1 MPSQR
6 NRNGESGGIKMSYEV
21 MVGNKAAATA
31 VKLARVQVASAFPI
45 TPQTTITEYLS
56 EMHANA
62 EFDFDFVNVE
72 GELSSQ
78 VVVQGASRVGARTFT
93 CTSGPG
99 LLYMHH
105 PMQTTGSARLPVVM
119 AIVHR
124 GYKGMQPDHSDLMSQ
139 QWTGWG
145 HQYVEHA
152 QEILDSLL
160 MAYKVAEDPRVRIP
174 IAVGYDGYVL
184 SYTAEPV
191 EIPEQSVVDEWL
203 PPYKAM
209 PSILPDEVESFGRG
223 WGGERDPQMP
233 WKVHHE
239 AILKIEDV
247 LKETMDSFEKTFG
260 RRYGNGMI
268 EEYMMEDVDCAIVA
282 MGTIAGT
289 CKAAIEKMQNEGK
302 RVGLIKLR
310 SFLPFPTK
318 DFQKW
323 AGKLDGIAVVD
334 RSICPGKGGPVFGK
348 LRDVL
353 FDMDERPKMLQFHA
367 GLGGKEVRTHDFE
380 MIAEKILNKAKG
392 GKEDLI
398 TWV

>member
-1 MPSQR
+1 
-6 NRNGESGGIKMSYEV
+6 

-31 VKLARVQVASAFPI
+31 VKLAKVQVASAFPI
-45 TPQTTITEYLS
+45 TPQTTITQYLS
-56 EMHANA
+56 EMYAA
-62 EFDFDFVNVE
+62 GEWDFDFVNVE
-72 GELSSQ
+72 GELTSQ
-78 VVVQGASRVGARTFT
+78 VVVQAASKVGARTFT

-105 PMQTTGSARLPVVM
+105 PMQVTGSSRLPVVM
-119 AIVHR
+119 AVVHR

-160 MAYKVAEDPRVRIP
+160 MAYKVAEDARVRIP

-191 EIPEQSVVDEWL
+191 EIPDQGDVDKWL
-203 PPYKAM
+203 PPYKPM
-209 PSILPDEVESFGRG
+209 PSVLPDEVDPSTFSRG
-223 WGGERDPQMP
+223 WGGGDPQMP
-233 WKVHHE
+233 WKIHHE
-239 AILKIEDV
+239 AVLKIEEV

-268 EEYMMEDVDCAIVA
+268 EPYKMEDAECAIIA

-289 CKAAIEKMQNEGK
+289 CKAAVDKMQAEGK
-302 RVGLIKLR
+302 KVGLIKLR
-310 SFLPFPTK
+310 SFIPFPVN

-323 AGKLDGIAVVD
+323 AKKLEGFAVVD

-348 LRDVL
+348 LRDSLYDLEEKPVT
-353 FDMDERPKMLQFHA
+353 LQFHA
-367 GLGGKEVRTHDFE
+367 GLGGKEVRVHDFE
-380 MIAEKILNKAKG
+380 MIGDKILKAAKG
-392 GKEDLI
+392 GTVEQV

>member
-1 MPSQR
+1 
-6 NRNGESGGIKMSYEV
+6 MSYEV

-31 VKLARVQVASAFPI
+31 VKLAKVQVASAFPI
-45 TPQTTITEYLS
+45 TPQTTITQYLS

-62 EFDFDFVNVE
+62 EWDFDFVNVE

-105 PMQTTGSARLPVVM
+105 PMQTTGSSRLPVVM
-119 AIVHR
+119 AVVHR

-145 HQYVEHA
+145 HIYVEHA
-152 QEILDSLL
+152 QEVLDSIL

-191 EIPEQSVVDEWL
+191 EIPDQAAVDEWL
-203 PPYKAM
+203 PPNKPM
-209 PSILPDEVESFGRG
+209 PSIIPDEVDPETFSRG
-223 WGGERDPQMP
+223 WGGGDPQMP
-233 WKVHHE
+233 WKMHHD

-268 EEYMMEDVDCAIVA
+268 EPYMMEDVDCAIIA

-289 CKAAIEKMQNEGK
+289 CKAAVEKMQSEGK
-302 RVGLIKLR
+302 KVGLIKLR
-310 SFLPFPTK
+310 SFIPFPEK
-318 DFQKW
+318 DLMEW
-323 AGKLDGIAVVD
+323 AKKLDGIAVVD
-334 RSICPGKGGPVFGK
+334 RSICPGKGGPAYGK
-348 LRDVL
+348 LKSVL
-353 FDMDERPKMLQFHA
+353 YDMEEKPKMLQFHA

-380 MIAEKILNKAKG
+380 MIGDKILKAAKG
-392 GKEDLI
+392 EKVDPV

>member
-1 MPSQR
+1 
-6 NRNGESGGIKMSYEV
+6 MSYEV

-31 VKLARVQVASAFPI
+31 CKLARVQVASAFPI
-45 TPQTTITEYLS
+45 TPQTTITQYLS
-56 EMHANA
+56 EMYAKG
-62 EFDFDFVNVE
+62 EWDFDFVNVE

-78 VVVQGASRVGARTFT
+78 VVVQAASRVGARTFT

-105 PMQTTGSARLPVVM
+105 PMQGTGSGRLPVVM
-119 AIVHR
+119 AVVHR

-152 QEILDSLL
+152 QEVLDSLL
-160 MAYKVAEDPRVRIP
+160 MAYKVAEDPRIRIP

-191 EIPEQSVVDEWL
+191 EIPEQSLVDEWL
-203 PPYKAM
+203 PPNKAI
-209 PSILPDEVESFGRG
+209 PSILPDEIDPSTFARG
-223 WGGERDPQMP
+223 WGGGDPQMP
-233 WKVHHE
+233 WKIHHE

-268 EEYMMEDVDCAIVA
+268 QEYMMEDADVAIVA

-289 CKAAIEKMQNEGK
+289 CKAAVEKMQSEGK
-302 RVGLIKLR
+302 KVGLIKLR
-310 SFLPFPTK
+310 SFLPFPVK
-318 DFQKW
+318 DFQELAK
-323 AGKLDGIAVVD
+323 KLDGFAVVD
-334 RSICPGKGGPVFGK
+334 RSICPGKGGPAFSK
-348 LRDVL
+348 IRDVL
-353 FDMDERPKMLQFHA
+353 YDMEERPKILQFHA

-380 MIAEKILNKAKG
+380 MIGDKILNYAKG
-392 GKEDLI
+392 GKEDSV

>member
-1 MPSQR
+1 
-6 NRNGESGGIKMSYEV
+6 MSYEV

-31 VKLARVQVASAFPI
+31 VKLAKVQVASAFPI
-45 TPQTTITEYLS
+45 TPQTTITQYLS
-56 EMHANA
+56 EMYAA
-62 EFDFDFVNVE
+62 GEWDFDFVNVE
-72 GELSSQ
+72 GELTSQ
-78 VVVQGASRVGARTFT
+78 VVVQAASKVGARTFT

-105 PMQTTGSARLPVVM
+105 PMQVTGSSRLPVIM
-119 AIVHR
+119 AVVHR

-145 HQYVEHA
+145 HQYVEDA

-160 MAYKVAEDPRVRIP
+160 MAYKVAEDPRIRIP

-191 EIPEQSVVDEWL
+191 EIPDQGGVDKWL
-203 PPYKAM
+203 PPYKPM
-209 PSILPDEVESFGRG
+209 PSVLPDEVDPATFSRG
-223 WGGERDPQMP
+223 WGGGDPQMP
-233 WKVHHE
+233 WKIHHE
-239 AILKIEDV
+239 AIMKIEDV

-268 EEYMMEDVDCAIVA
+268 EPYMMEDAECAIIA

-289 CKAAIEKMQNEGK
+289 CKAAVDKMQAEGK
-302 RVGLIKLR
+302 KVGLIKLR
-310 SFLPFPTK
+310 SFIPFPVN
-318 DFQKW
+318 DFQEW
-323 AGKLDGIAVVD
+323 AKKLDGFAVVD

-348 LRDVL
+348 LRGSL
-353 FDMDERPKMLQFHA
+353 FDLEEKPVTLQFHA
-367 GLGGKEVRTHDFE
+367 GLGGKEVRVHDFE
-380 MIAEKILNKAKG
+380 MVGDKVLKAAKG
-392 GKEDLI
+392 GSVEQV

>member
-1 MPSQR
+1 
-6 NRNGESGGIKMSYEV
+6 MSYEV

-31 VKLARVQVASAFPI
+31 VKLAKVQVASAFPI
-45 TPQTTITEYLS
+45 TPQTTITQYLS
-56 EMHANA
+56 EMYAA
-62 EFDFDFVNVE
+62 GEWDFDFVNVE
-72 GELSSQ
+72 GELTSQ
-78 VVVQGASRVGARTFT
+78 VVVQAAARVGARTFT

-105 PMQTTGSARLPVVM
+105 PMQVTGSYRLPVIM
-119 AIVHR
+119 AVVHR

-160 MAYKVAEDPRVRIP
+160 MAYKVAEDPRIRIP

-191 EIPEQSVVDEWL
+191 EIPAQEEVDKWL
-203 PPYKAM
+203 PPYKPM
-209 PSILPDEVESFGRG
+209 PSVLPDEVDPATFSRG
-223 WGGERDPQMP
+223 WGRGDPQMP
-233 WKVHHE
+233 WKIHHE
-239 AILKIEDV
+239 AIMKIEDV

-268 EEYMMEDVDCAIVA
+268 EPYMMEDAECAIIA

-289 CKAAIEKMQNEGK
+289 CKAAVDKMQAEGK
-302 RVGLIKLR
+302 KVGLIKLR
-310 SFLPFPTK
+310 SFIPFPVK
-318 DFQKW
+318 DFQEW
-323 AGKLDGIAVVD
+323 AKKLDGFAVVD

-348 LRDVL
+348 LRGSL
-353 FDMDERPKMLQFHA
+353 FELEEKPVTLQFHA
-367 GLGGKEVRTHDFE
+367 GLGGKEVRVHDFE
-380 MIAEKILNKAKG
+380 MVGDKVLKAAKG
-392 GKEDLI
+392 GSVEQV

>member
-1 MPSQR
+1 
-6 NRNGESGGIKMSYEV
+6 MSYEV

-31 VKLARVQVASAFPI
+31 CKLARVQVASAFPI
-45 TPQTTITEYLS
+45 TPQTTITQYLS
-56 EMHANA
+56 EMHANG
-62 EFDFDFVNVE
+62 EWDFDFVNVE

-105 PMQTTGSARLPVVM
+105 PMQTTGSGRLPVVM
-119 AIVHR
+119 AVVHR
-124 GYKGMQPDHSDLMSQ
+124 SYKGMQPDHSDLMSQ
-139 QWTGWG
+139 QWTGWS
-145 HQYVEHA
+145 HMYVEHA

-160 MAYKVAEDPRVRIP
+160 MAYKIAEDPRVRIP

-191 EIPEQSVVDEWL
+191 EIPDQALVDSWL
-203 PPYKAM
+203 PPNKAM
-209 PSILPDEVESFGRG
+209 PSIIPDEVDPSTFGRG
-223 WGGERDPQMP
+223 WGGGDPQMA
-233 WKVHHE
+233 WKTHHD
-239 AILKIEDV
+239 AILGIEPI

-260 RRYGNGMI
+260 RRYGNGMVQ
-268 EEYMMEDVDCAIVA
+268 EYMMDDVDVAIVA

-289 CKAAIEKMQNEGK
+289 CKAAVEKMQKEGK
-302 RVGLIKLR
+302 KVGLIKLR
-310 SFLPFPTK
+310 SFIPFPEK
-318 DFQKW
+318 DFKEL
-323 AGKLDGIAVVD
+323 AKRLDGIAVVD

-348 LRDVL
+348 IRDVL
-353 FDMDERPKMLQFHA
+353 YEQEDKPKMLQFHA

-380 MIAEKILNKAKG
+380 MIGDKILNAVKG
-392 GKEDLI
+392 GKEDKV

>member
-1 MPSQR
+1 
-6 NRNGESGGIKMSYEV
+6 MSYEV

-31 VKLARVQVASAFPI
+31 VKLAKVQVASAFPI
-45 TPQTTITEYLS
+45 TPQTTITQYLS

-62 EFDFDFVNVE
+62 EWDFDFVNVE

-105 PMQTTGSARLPVVM
+105 PMQTTGSSRLPVVM
-119 AIVHR
+119 AVVHR

-145 HQYVEHA
+145 HIYVEHA
-152 QEILDSLL
+152 QEVLDSLL

-191 EIPEQSVVDEWL
+191 EIPDQALVDEWL
-203 PPYKAM
+203 PPNKPM
-209 PSILPDEVESFGRG
+209 PSILPDEVDPETFSRG
-223 WGGERDPQMP
+223 WGGGDPQMP
-233 WKVHHE
+233 WKMHHD

-268 EEYMMEDVDCAIVA
+268 EPYMMEDADCAIIA

-289 CKAAIEKMQNEGK
+289 CKAAVEKMQSEGK
-302 RVGLIKLR
+302 KVGLIKLR
-310 SFLPFPTK
+310 SFIPFPENDLK
-318 DFQKW
+318 EW
-323 AGKLDGIAVVD
+323 AKKLDGIAVVD
-334 RSICPGKGGPVFGK
+334 RSICPGKGGPAYGK
-348 LRDVL
+348 LKSVL
-353 FDMDERPKMLQFHA
+353 YDMEDKPKMLQFHA

-380 MIAEKILNKAKG
+380 MIGDKILKAVKG
-392 GKEDLI
+392 EKVDPV

>member
-1 MPSQR
+1 
-6 NRNGESGGIKMSYEV
+6 MSYEV

-31 VKLARVQVASAFPI
+31 VKLAKVQVASAFPI
-45 TPQTTITEYLS
+45 TPQTTITQYLS
-56 EMHANA
+56 EMYAA
-62 EFDFDFVNVE
+62 GEWDFDFVNVE
-72 GELSSQ
+72 GELTSQ
-78 VVVQGASRVGARTFT
+78 VVVQSASRVGARTFT

-105 PMQTTGSARLPVVM
+105 PMQTTGSYRLPVVM
-119 AIVHR
+119 AVVHR

-160 MAYKVAEDPRVRIP
+160 MAYKVAEDARVRIP

-191 EIPEQSVVDEWL
+191 EIPAQDEVDKWL
-203 PPYKAM
+203 PPYKPM
-209 PSILPDEVESFGRG
+209 PSVLPDEVDPSTFARG
-223 WGGERDPQMP
+223 WGGGDPQMP
-233 WKVHHE
+233 WKIHHE
-239 AILKIEDV
+239 AILNIEDV

-268 EEYMMEDVDCAIVA
+268 EPYQMEDAECAIIA

-289 CKAAIEKMQNEGK
+289 CKAAVDKMQKEGK
-302 RVGLIKLR
+302 KVGLIKLR
-310 SFLPFPTK
+310 SFIPFPVK
-318 DFQKW
+318 DFQEW
-323 AGKLDGIAVVD
+323 AKKLDGFAVVD
-334 RSICPGKGGPVFGK
+334 RSICPGKGGPAYSK
-348 LRDVL
+348 LRDSLYDLEEKPVT
-353 FDMDERPKMLQFHA
+353 LQFHA
-367 GLGGKEVRTHDFE
+367 GLGGKEVRVHDFE
-380 MIAEKILNKAKG
+380 MIGDKILKAAKG
-392 GKEDLI
+392 GKAEQV

>member
-1 MPSQR
+1 
-6 NRNGESGGIKMSYEV
+6 MSYEV

-31 VKLARVQVASAFPI
+31 VKLAKVQVASAFPI
-45 TPQTTITEYLS
+45 TPQTTITQYLS
-56 EMHANA
+56 EMHASGDW
-62 EFDFDFVNVE
+62 DFDFVNVE

-78 VVVQGASRVGARTFT
+78 VVVQAASRVGARTFT

-105 PMQTTGSARLPVVM
+105 PMVRTGSSRFPVVM
-119 AIVHR
+119 AVVHR

-139 QWTGWG
+139 QWAGWG

-160 MAYKVAEDPRVRIP
+160 MAYKVAEDPRIRIP

-191 EIPEQSVVDEWL
+191 EIPEQDLVDEWL
-203 PPYKAM
+203 PPNKAM
-209 PSILPDEVESFGRG
+209 PTVLPDEVDPKTFSAG
-223 WGGERDPQMP
+223 WGGGDPQDP
-233 WKVHHE
+233 WKTHHE

-268 EEYMMEDVDCAIVA
+268 EPYMMEDAECAIIA

-289 CKAAIEKMQNEGK
+289 CKAAVEKMQDEGK
-302 RVGLIKLR
+302 KVGLIKLR
-310 SFLPFPTK
+310 SYIPFPVT
-318 DFQKW
+318 DFQEW
-323 AGKLDGIAVVD
+323 AKKLDGFAVVD
-334 RSICPGKGGPVFGK
+334 RSICPGKGGPVYSK
-348 LRDVL
+348 LKDTLYGLEEKPEV
-353 FDMDERPKMLQFHA
+353 LQFHA

-380 MIAEKILNKAKG
+380 MIGDKILKAVKSD
-392 GKEDLI
+392 EEVDSV

>member
-1 MPSQR
+1 
-6 NRNGESGGIKMSYEV
+6 

-31 VKLARVQVASAFPI
+31 VKLAKVQVASAFPI
-45 TPQTTITEYLS
+45 TPQTTITQYLS
-56 EMHANA
+56 EMYAA
-62 EFDFDFVNVE
+62 GEWDFDFVNVE
-72 GELSSQ
+72 GELTSQ
-78 VVVQGASRVGARTFT
+78 VVVQAASKVGARTFT

-105 PMQTTGSARLPVVM
+105 PMQVTGSSRLPVIM
-119 AIVHR
+119 AVVHR

-145 HQYVEHA
+145 HQYVEDA

-160 MAYKVAEDPRVRIP
+160 MAYKVAEDPRIRIP

-191 EIPEQSVVDEWL
+191 EIPDQGGVDKWL
-203 PPYKAM
+203 PPYKPM
-209 PSILPDEVESFGRG
+209 PSVLPDEVDPATFSRG
-223 WGGERDPQMP
+223 WGGGDPQMP
-233 WKVHHE
+233 WKIHHE
-239 AILKIEDV
+239 AIMKIEDV

-268 EEYMMEDVDCAIVA
+268 EPYMMEDAECAIIA

-289 CKAAIEKMQNEGK
+289 CKAAVDKMQAEGK
-302 RVGLIKLR
+302 KVGLIKLR
-310 SFLPFPTK
+310 SFIPFPVK
-318 DFQKW
+318 DFQEW
-323 AGKLDGIAVVD
+323 AKKLDGFAVVD

-348 LRDVL
+348 LRGSL
-353 FDMDERPKMLQFHA
+353 FDLEEKPVTLQFHA
-367 GLGGKEVRTHDFE
+367 GLGGKEVRVHDFE
-380 MIAEKILNKAKG
+380 MVGDKVLKAAKG
-392 GKEDLI
+392 GSVEQV

>member
-1 MPSQR
+1 
-6 NRNGESGGIKMSYEV
+6 MSYEV

-31 VKLARVQVASAFPI
+31 VKLAKVQVASAFPI
-45 TPQTTITEYLS
+45 TPQTTITQYLS
-56 EMHANA
+56 EMYAA
-62 EFDFDFVNVE
+62 GEWDFDFVNVE
-72 GELSSQ
+72 GELTSQ
-78 VVVQGASRVGARTFT
+78 VVVQSASKVGARTFT

-105 PMQTTGSARLPVVM
+105 PMVRTGSARLPVVM

-124 GYKGMQPDHSDLMSQ
+124 NTKGMQPDHSDLMSQ
-139 QWTGWG
+139 QWAGWG

-160 MAYKVAEDPRVRIP
+160 MAYKVAEDPRIRIP

-191 EIPEQSVVDEWL
+191 EIPAQEEVDKWL
-203 PPYKAM
+203 PPNKAI
-209 PSILPDEVESFGRG
+209 PSILPDEVDPETFSRG
-223 WGGERDPQMP
+223 WGGGDPQMP
-233 WKVHHE
+233 WKIHHE
-239 AILKIEDV
+239 AVLKIEDV

-268 EEYMMEDVDCAIVA
+268 ELYKMEDAECAIIA

-289 CKAAIEKMQNEGK
+289 CKAAVDKMQAEGK
-302 RVGLIKLR
+302 KVGLIKLR
-310 SFLPFPTK
+310 SYIPFPVK
-318 DFQKW
+318 DFQEW
-323 AGKLDGIAVVD
+323 AKKLDGFAVVD

-348 LRDVL
+348 LRASLYDLEEKPVT
-353 FDMDERPKMLQFHA
+353 LQFHS
-367 GLGGKEVRTHDFE
+367 GLGGKEVRVHDFE
-380 MIAEKILNKAKG
+380 MIGDKILKAAKG
-392 GKEDLI
+392 GKVEQV

>member
-1 MPSQR
+1 
-6 NRNGESGGIKMSYEV
+6 

-31 VKLARVQVASAFPI
+31 VKLAKVQVASAFPI
-45 TPQTTITEYLS
+45 TPQTTITQYLS
-56 EMHANA
+56 EMYAA
-62 EFDFDFVNVE
+62 GEWDFDFVNVE
-72 GELSSQ
+72 GELTSQ
-78 VVVQGASRVGARTFT
+78 VVVQAASKVGARTFT

-105 PMQTTGSARLPVVM
+105 PMQVTGSYRLPVIM
-119 AIVHR
+119 AVVHR

-145 HQYVEHA
+145 HQYVEDA

-160 MAYKVAEDPRVRIP
+160 MAYKVAEDPRIRIP

-191 EIPEQSVVDEWL
+191 EIPDQGGVDKWL
-203 PPYKAM
+203 PPYKPM
-209 PSILPDEVESFGRG
+209 PSVLPDEVDPATFSRG
-223 WGGERDPQMP
+223 WGGGDPQMP
-233 WKVHHE
+233 WKIHHE
-239 AILKIEDV
+239 AIMKIEDV

-268 EEYMMEDVDCAIVA
+268 EPYMMEDAECAIIA

-289 CKAAIEKMQNEGK
+289 CKAAVDKMQAEGK
-302 RVGLIKLR
+302 KVGLIKLR
-310 SFLPFPTK
+310 SFIPFPVK
-318 DFQKW
+318 DFQEW
-323 AGKLDGIAVVD
+323 AKKLDGFAVVD

-348 LRDVL
+348 LRGSL
-353 FDMDERPKMLQFHA
+353 FDLEEKPVTLQFHA
-367 GLGGKEVRTHDFE
+367 GLGGKEVRVHDFE
-380 MIAEKILNKAKG
+380 MVGDKVLKAAKG
-392 GKEDLI
+392 GSVEQV

>member
-1 MPSQR
+1 
-6 NRNGESGGIKMSYEV
+6 MSYEV

-31 VKLARVQVASAFPI
+31 VKLAKVQVASAFPI
-45 TPQTTITEYLS
+45 TPQTTITQYLS
-56 EMHANA
+56 EMYAA
-62 EFDFDFVNVE
+62 GEWDFDFVNVE
-72 GELSSQ
+72 GELTSQ
-78 VVVQGASRVGARTFT
+78 VVVQAASRVGARTFT

-105 PMQTTGSARLPVVM
+105 PMQVTGSSRLPVVM

-160 MAYKVAEDPRVRIP
+160 MAYKVAEDARVRIP

-191 EIPEQSVVDEWL
+191 EIPEQEAVDNWL
-203 PPYKAM
+203 PPYKPM
-209 PSILPDEVESFGRG
+209 PPILPDEVDPSTFARG
-223 WGGERDPQMP
+223 WGGGDPQMP
-233 WKVHHE
+233 WKIHHE

-268 EEYMMEDVDCAIVA
+268 EPYMMEDADVAIVA

-289 CKAAIEKMQNEGK
+289 CKAAVEKMQKEGK
-302 RVGLIKLR
+302 KVGLIKLR
-310 SFLPFPTK
+310 SFIPFPVK
-318 DFQKW
+318 DFQEW
-323 AGKLDGIAVVD
+323 AEKLDGFAVVD
-334 RSICPGKGGPVFGK
+334 RSVCPGKGGPVFSK
-348 LRDVL
+348 LRDSL
-353 FDMDERPKMLQFHA
+353 YDLDDRPMTLQFHA
-367 GLGGKEVRTHDFE
+367 GLGGKEVRVHDFE
-380 MIAEKILNKAKG
+380 MIGDKILKAVKG
-392 GKEDLI
+392 GTMEQV

>member
-1 MPSQR
+1 
-6 NRNGESGGIKMSYEV
+6 MSYEV

-31 VKLARVQVASAFPI
+31 VKLAKVQVASAFPI
-45 TPQTTITEYLS
+45 TPQTTITQYLS
-56 EMHANA
+56 EMYAA
-62 EFDFDFVNVE
+62 GDWDFDFVNVE
-72 GELSSQ
+72 GELTSQ
-78 VVVQGASRVGARTFT
+78 VVVQAASRTGARTFT

-105 PMQTTGSARLPVVM
+105 PMQVTGSSRLPVVM
-119 AIVHR
+119 AVVHR

-160 MAYKVAEDPRVRIP
+160 MAYKVAEDPRIRIP

-191 EIPEQSVVDEWL
+191 EIPAQEAVDKWL
-203 PPYKAM
+203 PKNKAI
-209 PSILPDEVESFGRG
+209 PTILPDEVDPSTFSRS
-223 WGGERDPQMP
+223 WGGGDPQMP

-268 EEYMMEDVDCAIVA
+268 ETYKMEGADCAIIA

-289 CKAAIEKMQNEGK
+289 CKAAVDKMQKEGK
-302 RVGLIKLR
+302 KVGLIKLR
-310 SFLPFPTK
+310 SYIPFPVK
-318 DFQKW
+318 DFQAWSK
-323 AGKLDGIAVVD
+323 KLDGFAVVD
-334 RSICPGKGGPVFGK
+334 RSICPGKGGPVYGK
-348 LRDVL
+348 LRGSLYDLEEKTVT
-353 FDMDERPKMLQFHA
+353 LQFHA
-367 GLGGKEVRTHDFE
+367 GLGGKEVRVHDFE
-380 MIAEKILNKAKG
+380 MIGDKILKAAKG
-392 GKEDLI
+392 GTVEQL

>member
-1 MPSQR
+1 
-6 NRNGESGGIKMSYEV
+6 MSYEV

-31 VKLARVQVASAFPI
+31 VKLAKVQVASAFPI
-45 TPQTTITEYLS
+45 TPQTTITQYLS
-56 EMHANA
+56 EMYAA
-62 EFDFDFVNVE
+62 GEWDFDFVNVE
-72 GELSSQ
+72 GELTSQ
-78 VVVQGASRVGARTFT
+78 VVVQAASKVGARTFT

-105 PMQTTGSARLPVVM
+105 PMQVTGSSRLPVIM
-119 AIVHR
+119 AVVHR

-160 MAYKVAEDPRVRIP
+160 MAYKVAEDPRIRIP

-191 EIPEQSVVDEWL
+191 EIPAQEDVDKWL
-203 PPYKAM
+203 PPYKPM
-209 PSILPDEVESFGRG
+209 PSVLPDEVDPATFSRG
-223 WGGERDPQMP
+223 WGGGDPQMP
-233 WKVHHE
+233 WKIHHE
-239 AILKIEDV
+239 AIMKIEDV

-268 EEYMMEDVDCAIVA
+268 EPYKMEDAECAIIA

-289 CKAAIEKMQNEGK
+289 CKAAVDKMQKEGK
-302 RVGLIKLR
+302 KVGLIKLR
-310 SFLPFPTK
+310 SFIPFPVK
-318 DFQKW
+318 DFQEW
-323 AGKLDGIAVVD
+323 AKKLDGFAVVD

-348 LRDVL
+348 LRGSLYDLEEKPVT
-353 FDMDERPKMLQFHA
+353 LQFHA
-367 GLGGKEVRTHDFE
+367 GLGGKEVRVHDFE
-380 MIAEKILNKAKG
+380 MIGDKILKAAKG
-392 GKEDLI
+392 DTAEQV

>member
-1 MPSQR
+1 
-6 NRNGESGGIKMSYEV
+6 MSYEV

-31 VKLARVQVASAFPI
+31 VKLAKVQVASAFPI
-45 TPQTTITEYLS
+45 TPQTTITQYLS
-56 EMHANA
+56 EMYAA
-62 EFDFDFVNVE
+62 GDWDFDFVNVE
-72 GELSSQ
+72 GELTSQ
-78 VVVQGASRVGARTFT
+78 VVVQAASRTGARTFT

-105 PMQTTGSARLPVVM
+105 PMQVTGSSRLPVVM
-119 AIVHR
+119 AVVHR

-160 MAYKVAEDPRVRIP
+160 MAYKVAEDPRIRIP
-174 IAVGYDGYVL
+174 IAIGYDGYVL

-191 EIPEQSVVDEWL
+191 EIPAQEDVDKWL
-203 PPYKAM
+203 PKNKAM
-209 PSILPDEVESFGRG
+209 PTILPDEVDPSTFARG
-223 WGGERDPQMP
+223 WGGGDPQMP

-239 AILKIEDV
+239 AIMKIEDV

-268 EEYMMEDVDCAIVA
+268 ETYKMEGADCAIIA

-289 CKAAIEKMQNEGK
+289 CKAAVDKMQKEGK
-302 RVGLIKLR
+302 KVGLIKLR
-310 SFLPFPTK
+310 SYIPFPVK
-318 DFQKW
+318 DFQAW
-323 AGKLDGIAVVD
+323 AKKLDGFAVVD
-334 RSICPGKGGPVFGK
+334 RSICPGKGGPVYGK
-348 LRDVL
+348 LRGSLYDLEEKTVT
-353 FDMDERPKMLQFHA
+353 LQFHA
-367 GLGGKEVRTHDFE
+367 GLGGKEVRVHDFE
-380 MIAEKILNKAKG
+380 MIGDKILKAAKG
-392 GKEDLI
+392 GTVEQL

>member
-1 MPSQR
+1 
-6 NRNGESGGIKMSYEV
+6 MSYEV

-31 VKLARVQVASAFPI
+31 VKLAKVQVASAFPI
-45 TPQTTITEYLS
+45 TPQTTITQYLS
-56 EMHANA
+56 EMYAA
-62 EFDFDFVNVE
+62 GEWDFDFVNVE
-72 GELSSQ
+72 GELTSQ
-78 VVVQGASRVGARTFT
+78 VVVQAAARVGARTFT

-105 PMQTTGSARLPVVM
+105 PMQVTGSYRLPVIM
-119 AIVHR
+119 AVVHR

-145 HQYVEHA
+145 HQYVEDA

-160 MAYKVAEDPRVRIP
+160 MAYKVAEDPRIRIP

-191 EIPEQSVVDEWL
+191 EIPDQGGVDKWL
-203 PPYKAM
+203 PPYKPM
-209 PSILPDEVESFGRG
+209 PSVLPDEVDPATFSRG
-223 WGGERDPQMP
+223 WGGGDPQMP
-233 WKVHHE
+233 WKIHHE
-239 AILKIEDV
+239 AIMKIEEI

-268 EEYMMEDVDCAIVA
+268 EPYMMEDAECAIIA

-289 CKAAIEKMQNEGK
+289 CKAAVDKMQAEGK
-302 RVGLIKLR
+302 KVGLIKLR
-310 SFLPFPTK
+310 SFIPFPVK
-318 DFQKW
+318 DFQEW
-323 AGKLDGIAVVD
+323 AKKLDGFAVVD

-348 LRDVL
+348 LRGSL
-353 FDMDERPKMLQFHA
+353 FDLEEKPVTLQFHA
-367 GLGGKEVRTHDFE
+367 GLGGKEVRVHDFE
-380 MIAEKILNKAKG
+380 MVGDKVLKAAKG
-392 GKEDLI
+392 GSVEQV

>member
-1 MPSQR
+1 
-6 NRNGESGGIKMSYEV
+6 
-21 MVGNKAAATA
+21 
-31 VKLARVQVASAFPI
+31 
-45 TPQTTITEYLS
+45 
-56 EMHANA
+56 MHANG
-62 EFDFDFVNVE
+62 EWDFDFVNVE

-119 AIVHR
+119 AVVHR

-139 QWTGWG
+139 QWTGWS
-145 HQYVEHA
+145 HWYVEHA
-152 QEILDSLL
+152 QEVLDSIL

-174 IAVGYDGYVL
+174 VAVGYDGYVL

-191 EIPEQSVVDEWL
+191 EIPEQSLVDEWL
-203 PPYKAM
+203 PPNKAM
-209 PSILPDEVESFGRG
+209 PSILPDEVDPESFGRG
-223 WGGERDPQMP
+223 WGAGDPQMP
-233 WKVHHE
+233 WKIHHD
-239 AILKIEDV
+239 AILGIEDI

-268 EEYMMEDVDCAIVA
+268 QEYMMDDVDVAIVA

-289 CKAAIEKMQNEGK
+289 CKAAVEKMQKEGK
-302 RVGLIKLR
+302 KVGLIKLR
-310 SFLPFPTK
+310 SFLPFPVK
-318 DFQKW
+318 DFQEW
-323 AGKLDGIAVVD
+323 AKKLDGIAVVD
-334 RSICPGKGGPVFGK
+334 RSICPGKGGPVYSK

-353 FDMDERPKMLQFHA
+353 YEQEEKPKMLQFHA

-380 MIAEKILNKAKG
+380 MIGDKLLNAAKG
-392 GKEDLI
+392 GKEDPV

>member
-1 MPSQR
+1 
-6 NRNGESGGIKMSYEV
+6 MSYEV

-31 VKLARVQVASAFPI
+31 CKLARVQVASAFPI
-45 TPQTTITEYLS
+45 TPQTTITQYLS
-56 EMHANA
+56 EMYAA
-62 EFDFDFVNVE
+62 GEWDFDFVNVE
-72 GELSSQ
+72 GELTSQ
-78 VVVQGASRVGARTFT
+78 VVVQAASRVGARVFT
-93 CTSGPG
+93 CTAGPG

-105 PMQTTGSARLPVVM
+105 PMQGTGSGRLPVVM
-119 AIVHR
+119 AVVHR

-152 QEILDSLL
+152 QEVLDSLL
-160 MAYKVAEDPRVRIP
+160 MAYKVAEDPRIRIP

-191 EIPEQSVVDEWL
+191 EIPDQALVDEWL
-203 PPYKAM
+203 PPNKPM
-209 PSILPDEVESFGRG
+209 PSILPDEVDPNLFARG
-223 WGGERDPQMP
+223 WGGGDPQTP

-239 AILKIEDV
+239 AVLKIEDV

-268 EEYMMEDVDCAIVA
+268 EEYMMKDAECAIVA

-289 CKAAIEKMQNEGK
+289 AKAAVEKMQSEGK
-302 RVGLIKLR
+302 KVGLIKLR
-310 SFLPFPTK
+310 SFIPFPYT
-318 DFQKW
+318 DFKKW
-323 AGKLDGIAVVD
+323 AKKLDGIAVVD

-348 LRDVL
+348 MRDVL
-353 FDMDERPKMLQFHA
+353 YDLEERPKMLQFHA

-380 MIAEKILNKAKG
+380 MIGDKILNYAKG
-392 GKEDLI
+392 GKEDQI

>member
-1 MPSQR
+1 
-6 NRNGESGGIKMSYEV
+6 MSYEV

-31 VKLARVQVASAFPI
+31 CKLARVQVASAFPI
-45 TPQTTITEYLS
+45 TPQTTITQYLS

-62 EFDFDFVNVE
+62 EWDFDFVNVE

-105 PMQTTGSARLPVVM
+105 PMQTTGSSRLPVVM
-119 AIVHR
+119 AVVHR

-145 HQYVEHA
+145 HIYVEHA
-152 QEILDSLL
+152 QEVLDSLL
-160 MAYKVAEDPRVRIP
+160 MAYKVAEDPRIRIP

-191 EIPEQSVVDEWL
+191 EIPEQSLVDEWL
-203 PPYKAM
+203 PPNKPM
-209 PSILPDEVESFGRG
+209 PSILPDEVDPETFSRG
-223 WGGERDPQMP
+223 WGGGDPQMP
-233 WKVHHE
+233 WKIHHE

-268 EEYMMEDVDCAIVA
+268 EPYMMEDADCAIIA

-289 CKAAIEKMQNEGK
+289 AKAAVEKMQNEGK
-302 RVGLIKLR
+302 KVGLIKLR
-310 SFLPFPTK
+310 SYIPFPENDLK
-318 DFQKW
+318 EW
-323 AGKLDGIAVVD
+323 AKKLDGIAVVD
-334 RSICPGKGGPVFGK
+334 RSICPGKGGPVYGK
-348 LRDVL
+348 LKSVL
-353 FDMDERPKMLQFHA
+353 YELEDKPKMLQFHA

-380 MIAEKILNKAKG
+380 MIGDKLLKAVKG
-392 GKEDLI
+392 ETVDPV

>member
-1 MPSQR
+1 
-6 NRNGESGGIKMSYEV
+6 MSYEV

-31 VKLARVQVASAFPI
+31 VKLAKVQVASAFPI
-45 TPQTTITEYLS
+45 TPQTTITQYLS
-56 EMHANA
+56 EMHASGDW
-62 EFDFDFVNVE
+62 DFDFVNVE

-78 VVVQGASRVGARTFT
+78 VVVQAASRVGARTFT

-105 PMQTTGSARLPVVM
+105 PMVRTGSSRFPVVM
-119 AIVHR
+119 AVVHR

-139 QWTGWG
+139 QWAGWG

-152 QEILDSLL
+152 QEILDSTL
-160 MAYKVAEDPRVRIP
+160 MAYKVAEDPRIRIP

-191 EIPEQSVVDEWL
+191 EIPEQDLVDEWL
-203 PPYKAM
+203 PPNKAM
-209 PSILPDEVESFGRG
+209 PSVLPDEVDPKTFSAG
-223 WGGERDPQMP
+223 WGGGDPQDP
-233 WKVHHE
+233 WKTHHE

-268 EEYMMEDVDCAIVA
+268 EPYMMEDAECAIIA

-289 CKAAIEKMQNEGK
+289 CKAAVEKMQDEGK
-302 RVGLIKLR
+302 KVGLIKLR
-310 SFLPFPTK
+310 SYIPFPVT
-318 DFQKW
+318 DFQEW
-323 AGKLDGIAVVD
+323 AKKLDGFAVVD
-334 RSICPGKGGPVFGK
+334 RSICPGKGGPVYSK
-348 LRDVL
+348 LKDTL
-353 FDMDERPKMLQFHA
+353 YGLEEKPKVLQFHA

-380 MIAEKILNKAKG
+380 MIGDKILKAVKSD
-392 GKEDLI
+392 EEVDSV